1 MQINIVSCKTEEDYN
16 EIIELLKE
24 RYNPDKSIDILDEAG
39 SLVSYNKRK
48 IVTLIIQDIR
58 RKKWDF
64 DVLDFIVLINLL
76 KGINIKKLKN

>member
-1 MQINIVSCKTEEDYN
+1 MNIYN
-16 EIIELLKE
+16 IKKGNIIPIIFNT
-24 RYNPDKSIDILDEAG
+24 YGII
-39 SLVSYNKRK
+39 YNKRK